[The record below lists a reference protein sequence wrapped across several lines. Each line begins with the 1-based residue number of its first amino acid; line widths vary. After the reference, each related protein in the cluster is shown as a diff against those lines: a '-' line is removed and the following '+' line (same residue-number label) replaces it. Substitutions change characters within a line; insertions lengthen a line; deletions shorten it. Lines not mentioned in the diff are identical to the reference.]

1 SRPRCW
7 TAWSWCSST
16 ATPRTTRS
24 PSRDYLLPRQTERA
38 ALTTEEVTVTDA
50 ALRKIAAD
58 YTREPGVRQ
67 FERLLAKALRK
78 AATKLASETNGDPE
92 PLWIDEPD

>member
-1 SRPRCW
+1 M
-7 TAWSWCSST
+7 
-16 ATPRTTRS
+16 
-24 PSRDYLLPRQTERA
+24 
-38 ALTTEEVTVTDA
+38 TVTDA

-78 AATKLASETNGDPE
+78 VATKLRRARRQSRS
-92 PLWIDEPD
+92 IDDRRAGSR